1 MLVGSGLLYVGAVDY
16 DRDGFDDVLAISPDG
31 NTLKV
36 QPFYNVGG
44 VFDSGSMVIEK
55 VEGINGIL
63 PYSMNISDWDAD
75 GFKDLIIPFKS
86 GHIIAFTL
94 TPATLVIDKLPIDLP
109 SIDQIV
115 YEDFDQD
122 NFEDI

>member
-1 MLVGSGLLYVGAVDY
+1 M
-16 DRDGFDDVLAISPDG
+16 
-31 NTLKV
+31 K
-36 QPFYNVGG
+36 
-44 VFDSGSMVIEK
+44 
-55 VEGINGIL
+55 
-63 PYSMNISDWDAD
+63 ISDWDAD

-115 YEDFDQD
+115 CEEDFDQD
-122 NFEDI
+122 NFEDILCFQLI

>member
-1 MLVGSGLLYVGAVDY
+1 M
-16 DRDGFDDVLAISPDG
+16 VLRI
-31 NTLKV
+31 
-36 QPFYNVGG
+36 Y
-44 VFDSGSMVIEK
+44 
-55 VEGINGIL
+55 
-63 PYSMNISDWDAD
+63 Y
-75 GFKDLIIPFKS
+75 PFKS

-122 NFEDI
+122 NFEDILIFN